1 MKRNCGTICHM
12 VIGISSH
19 KKKVWFLKKNK
30 REKSIRPTSKNKH
43 KYKKRN
49 RYKGEGN
56 KQTFLMVKK
65 NKN

>member
-1 MKRNCGTICHM
+1 VVQFATWLLEFLVTKKRYD
-12 VIGISSH
+12 
-19 KKKVWFLKKNK
+19 FLKKNK

>member
-1 MKRNCGTICHM
+1 VVQFATWLLEFLVTKKRYD
-12 VIGISSH
+12 
-19 KKKVWFLKKNK
+19 FLKKNK

-43 KYKKRN
+43 KYKYKKRN